1 MYYTHV
7 YNRASCRHIPR
18 LYILYVSHTY
28 VAGRVVDYMR
38 ELCTIYNAPGPA
50 IAPSQQ
56 RPRPPS
62 SKGSFSNFLDGCG
75 EDVALVPGDIRVA

>member
-1 MYYTHV
+1 MYHTHV

-38 ELCTIYNAPGPA
+38 ELCTIYNAQAHTIDSLLGP
-50 IAPSQQ
+50 S
-56 RPRPPS
+56 PRPLEGLRNANSHLPTD
-62 SKGSFSNFLDGCG
+62 FL
-75 EDVALVPGDIRVA
+75 